1 METIHQG
8 LIANIREQTY
18 INDFRIFLE
27 GNFKGGIA
35 KIINNSQFTH
45 KDEKRI
51 QLQPLL
57 VFAAPPITPDP
68 KSLEYRRILTAVEIF
83 SSKLFEIIG

>member
-1 METIHQG
+1 
-8 LIANIREQTY
+8 LIANVREQTY
-18 INDFRIFLE
+18 IKDFRIFLE
-27 GNFKGGIA
+27 GSFKGGIA

-57 VFAAPPITPDP
+57 ALAAPPATPDP
-68 KSLEYRRILTAVEIF
+68 KSIEYHRIRTVMETF
-83 SSKLFEIIG
+83 CSKLFELIG